1 MKAPPSR
8 FLGAAPRWY
17 ANTIV
22 ALLAGNALLFVFAGP
37 TVTSALI
44 VAEFIFTLAMAL
56 QCYPLAPGGLLALEA
71 VLLQLTSP
79 ERVYAEVSG
88 GLPVILLLVF
98 MVTAVYFMRELLLYL
113 FSRVLVAVRSQSLLA
128 FLFCFAGAVL
138 SAFLDA
144 LTVLAVVIS
153 VAIGFH
159 GLCAD
164 RVSEMDLTRLRASL
178 RGLLMHAAVGTT
190 LGGVATMVGEPQNL
204 LIAKSAGWD
213 FREFFVHVAPVS
225 VPVFAAGL
233 ATCLGL
239 ERLRLFGFGVAIPE
253 SARAVLIEL
262 EGGRAAHAGAS
273 AWRLRVQAACAVLL
287 VFALGFHIAEVGL
300 IGLMILVLLSSLLGV
315 TDEET
320 LGEGF
325 KGGLP
330 FTALLVVFFAL
341 VGVIHDQDL
350 FKPVVDWVLA
360 RDTASQPGWLFLA
373 NGLLS
378 AVSDNVFVATVYV
391 SEMER
396 ALGAGAITP
405 QQMNHLAVAINAG
418 TNIPSIATPNG
429 QAAFLFVLTS
439 ALAPLIGLSYG
450 RMVWMA
456 LPYFGVTTIVGL
468 WAVVAL

>member
-1 MKAPPSR
+1 MKASPSR

-17 ANTIV
+17 ANTIL
-22 ALLAGNALLFVFAGP
+22 ALLAGNVLLFFQAGP
-37 TVTSALI
+37 ALTGAFI

-98 MVTAVYFMRELLLYL
+98 MVTAVHFMRELLLYL
-113 FSRVLVAVRSQSLLA
+113 FSRVLLAVRSQTLLA
-128 FLFCFAGAVL
+128 VLFCFAGAVL

-153 VAIGFH
+153 VAVGFH
-159 GLCAD
+159 ALCAE
-164 RVSEMDLTRLRASL
+164 RGSERDLAQLRASL

-190 LGGVATMVGEPQNL
+190 LGGVATLVGEPQNL
-204 LIAKSAGWD
+204 LIAKAAGWD

-225 VPVFAAGL
+225 APVFVAGL
-233 ATCLGL
+233 LTCLCL

-253 SARAVLIEL
+253 TARAALIEF
-262 EGGRAAHAGAS
+262 ERERTAQAEDS
-273 AWRLRVQAACAVLL
+273 PWRLRVQAACAVVL
-287 VFALGFHIAEVGL
+287 VVCLGMHVAEVGL
-300 IGLMILVLLSSLLGV
+300 IGLMILILLASFLGV
-315 TDEET
+315 TDEEA

-360 RDTASQPGWLFLA
+360 RDPVSQPGWLFLA

-378 AVSDNVFVATVYV
+378 AVSDNVFVATIYV
-391 SEMER
+391 SELER
-396 ALGAGAITP
+396 ALSAGVITP
-405 QQMNHLAVAINAG
+405 AQMNHLAVAVNAG

-439 ALAPLIGLSYG
+439 ALAPIIGLSYG